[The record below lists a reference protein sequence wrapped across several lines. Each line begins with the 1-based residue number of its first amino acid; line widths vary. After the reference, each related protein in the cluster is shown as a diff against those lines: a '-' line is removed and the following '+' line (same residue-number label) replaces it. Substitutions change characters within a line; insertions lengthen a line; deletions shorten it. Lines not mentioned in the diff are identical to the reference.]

1 LPGVPPLPTGGL
13 VPIGEVA
20 AAAFVKNSES
30 EVVPMAGNPGDIPV
44 VFFFPQGKQKE
55 LDQMKKKFADI
66 IKKHKLKFSL
76 IPTLEVPYPQTAD
89 LVGLVVAGDPHHVIA
104 MTHVLLR
111 EARREG
117 KISHVGHVPTKG
129 FLVFN

>member
-89 LVGLVVAGDPHHVIA
+89 LSYDLFVQNCQKAQVNVAI
-104 MTHVLLR
+104 VLGPSLDGSLG
-111 EARREG
+111 EALFFSPPSG
-117 KISHVGHVPTKG
+117 T
-129 FLVFN
+129 F